1 MGTPASAM
9 TSEENGVRVSLS
21 LTTCPAIAPVMVG
34 VTASM
39 ITVSPLDDALTL
51 PAASVAVA
59 VTVCVPLVSAVV
71 TMLHTPVVASALAVP
86 SKVVPSVSYSATT
99 APASAVPVK
108 VGVVTLVM
116 RSVFEAPLSDEVD
129 SVGEGAAGAAESS
142 VMVKAAEL
150 LEVLPATSVWLTI
163 TEWTPSPIK
172 VMPPSLLY
180 CQAEF
185 VARPVTLMVPSRVSV
200 SVLLLPVSALSVSV
214 GATAALSSVKVKVAE
229 SLEVLP
235 ATSVCLTTT
244 DLVPSPLSV
253 KLAPVP
259 VLQLVPPS
267 VLYCQIAFVSRPVT
281 LTIPSLVIVSVLLLP
296 VSAASASVGAATVV
310 SSTKAWL
317 ATVPSLPALSVT
329 LSWRVVLL
337 VSVTPFQVS
346 VVPETLLVMSVHVA
360 PLSSEP

>member
-34 VTASM
+34 VL
-39 ITVSPLDDALTL
+39 VSLFFVCLL
-51 PAASVAVA
+51 VVVLSFFVVF
-59 VTVCVPLVSAVV
+59 VVVVVLVCVPLVSAVV

-116 RSVFEAPLSDEVD
+116 RAVVEAPLSDEVD
-129 SVGEGAAGAAESS
+129 SGGVGAAGAAESS
-142 VMVKAAEL
+142 VKVKAAEL
-150 LEVLPATSVWLTI
+150 LEVLPATSGWLTI
-163 TEWTPSPIK
+163 TEWTPSPRK
-172 VMPPSLLY
+172 VMLEPVPVCQVLPPSVLY

-281 LTIPSLVIVSVLLLP
+281 LSIPSLVIVSVLLLP
-296 VSAASASVGAATVV
+296 VSAASEIVGVAAFV
-310 SSTKAWL
+310 SST
-317 ATVPSLPALSVT
+317 
-329 LSWRVVLL
+329 
-337 VSVTPFQVS
+337 
-346 VVPETLLVMSVHVA
+346 
-360 PLSSEP
+360 